1 MVSSNGLLARGPFPL
16 ADAPRCPFA
25 PRLLANG
32 QPPFALIPSLS
43 GYLAPSL
50 CPPPRLD
57 ALRWLLS
64 LVRLIDVVEVGLVAY
79 LLYRLYRLM
88 QGTIAVQIF
97 FGLLALL
104 GIQAVVTALDLT
116 ILRAFFDTFSSIFAV
131 ALVVLFQ
138 PELRRLLL
146 IVGQNPLIRRIV
158 SNVKAGQS
166 GTVEVLAEAALVMSR
181 KRMGALIAIERTAGL
196 RHFAETGT
204 RLGARLDADL
214 LVTIFYG
221 QNPLHD
227 GAVIVRGDVIE
238 AARCILPVTQQ
249 DLDPHLGLRHRAAV
263 GLTEQTDAVCL
274 VVSEET
280 GAVSVAVGGV
290 LRRFPGGEGFRRYL
304 DEVIGTRAD
313 VPEAAVQTVV

>member
-1 MVSSNGLLARGPFPL
+1 
-16 ADAPRCPFA
+16 
-25 PRLLANG
+25 
-32 QPPFALIPSLS
+32 
-43 GYLAPSL
+43 
-50 CPPPRLD
+50 LD
-57 ALRWLLS
+57 ALRWLLAQ
-64 LVRLIDVVEVGLVAY
+64 VRILDVVEVAFVAW

-97 FGLLALL
+97 FGILALL
-104 GIQAVVTALDLT
+104 GIQAIVTALDLT
-116 ILRAFFDTFSSIFAV
+116 ILSAFFDAFSSIFAI
-131 ALVVLFQ
+131 ALVILFQ

-158 SNVKAGQS
+158 SNVQAS
-166 GTVEVLAEAALVMSR
+166 RIDTVDLLADATLTMAR
-181 KRMGALIAIERTAGL
+181 KRMGALIAVERTAGL
-196 RHFAETGT
+196 RQYIETGT
-204 RLGARLDADL
+204 RLNAHLDADL

-290 LRRFPGGEGFRRYL
+290 LTRFSGGDGFRRYL
-304 DEVIGTRAD
+304 GDVMGTRLEPAET
-313 VPEAAVQTVV
+313 VAVEG

>member
-1 MVSSNGLLARGPFPL
+1 M
-16 ADAPRCPFA
+16 
-25 PRLLANG
+25 
-32 QPPFALIPSLS
+32 
-43 GYLAPSL
+43 
-50 CPPPRLD
+50 D

-64 LVRLIDVVEVGLVAY
+64 LVRLIDVVEVAFVAY

-97 FGLLALL
+97 FGVLALL
-104 GIQAVVTALDLT
+104 GVQAIVAALDLT
-116 ILRAFFDTFSSIFAV
+116 ILRAFFDAFSSVFAIAV
-131 ALVVLFQ
+131 VVLFQ

-146 IVGQNPLIRRIV
+146 LMGQNPLVRRIV
-158 SNVKAGQS
+158 SNVQA
-166 GTVEVLAEAALVMSR
+166 TRADTLDTLAEAVSTMAR
-181 KRMGALIAIERTAGL
+181 KRMGALIALERTVGL
-196 RHFAETGT
+196 RQYAETGT
-204 RLGARLDADL
+204 RLGAHLDADL

-227 GAVIVRGDVIE
+227 GAVLVRGDEIV

-280 GAVSVAVGGV
+280 GAVSVAVGGQ
-290 LRRFPGGEGFRRYL
+290 LARFPSGEGFRRAL
-304 DEVIGTRAD
+304 DEAMGTPAP
-313 VPEAAVQTVV
+313 VPDPAP